1 MRNGFRILALGATTG
16 LATTAAMA
24 HHGFGTFVMDEDV
37 EITGT
42 VTGLDFVNPHAW
54 LYLDVKQ
61 ADGTVAAFRCEMRS
75 ANTLRRS
82 GWTPEMF
89 PEGKEVTITG
99 SPDRDDPYSCYV
111 GSVIFDDGSRIDRYG
126 QITAPLDIG
135 QAERPLRLANGDLNI
150 SGDWATEQR
159 VMTDPRGQFGTLVAL
174 SEADEF
180 ADDFEGAGT
189 IGGARGTEQAA
200 VRAEAARRVREGEF
214 ENAEEAE
221 AAIRAENAAAAAA
234 AGGGQGNAGP
244 GGAGPGGRAGG
255 PGGRGGFAGFG
266 GGRGGGNTLTE
277 AGQAAL
283 AAVNIGES
291 RYATSCLFSV
301 VSEWSGEPV
310 NRIVQ
315 RGDTISILYSRIPG
329 ERVVHMNMDAHP
341 EGVAPS
347 PLGHSIGRWENDVLI
362 VDSVGFEPGLLN
374 ARMPYSDQLHLVEQF
389 TFNSETGELSRSYTA
404 TDATY
409 WTGEQTGSGSTTLSD
424 IPRYEEL
431 TIDEDAE
438 LGPRQ

>member
-1 MRNGFRILALGATTG
+1 MAGLGC
-16 LATTAAMA
+16 TTALA

-42 VTGLDFVNPHAW
+42 VTGLDFVNPHSW
-54 LYLDVKQ
+54 LYLDVTQ

-89 PEGKEVTITG
+89 PEGEEITITG

-126 QITAPLDIG
+126 QVTAPVDIG
-135 QAERPLRLANGDLNI
+135 QGERPLRLANGDLNI

-174 SEADEF
+174 SEAAEF
-180 ADDFEGAGT
+180 ADDPEAAGA

-234 AGGGQGNAGP
+234 APPAAGGGPGNAGP
-244 GGAGPGGRAGG
+244 GGRGAGA
-255 PGGRGGFAGFG
+255 GGRGGFAGFG
-266 GGRGGGNTLTE
+266 GGGRGAANTLTE

-283 AAVNIGES
+283 ATVEIGES

-301 VSEWSGEPV
+301 ISEWTGEPV

-341 EGVAPS
+341 ANVEAS

-362 VDSVGFEPGLLN
+362 VDTVGFEPGLFN

-389 TFNSETGELSRSYTA
+389 TFNRTYSAERGQPVLYVAERCVFRRGREGLELIEVA
-404 TDATY
+404 P
-409 WTGEQTGSGSTTLSD
+409 GID
-424 IPRYEEL
+424 IKRDIL
-431 TIDEDAE
+431 A
-438 LGPRQ
+438 R